1 MGYGVIGNTE
11 VSGTFVLGSSPGT
24 PASKT
29 LAIARVFSFNRHNQ
43 QVSSPSRHVVVAI
56 NPTAAF
62 GKNPAAGEQTVSALE
77 AAGYRVTALRA
88 ESYDLLRGQ
97 LNRALTLTPDALVV
111 VGGDGMVSLAVNMVA
126 QTSVPFAVVP
136 AGTGN
141 DLARGIGLPVGN
153 LSSCISQMVK
163 SLSRE
168 PERLDLGRITSVD
181 GSEVRWFASILSA
194 GFDAIVNERA
204 NAMHWPKGKS
214 RYTLALLLEL
224 FALKPVRYS
233 LTVDGVHREESAMLI
248 SVANNSTMGGGMK
261 VTPEASMRDGMLDV
275 FVLRPLSRLRF
286 LRLFPRVFAGTHV
299 TEPEV
304 VIERGS
310 TVVLDAPGIVAYAD
324 GERVWALP
332 AHVDVVPA
340 AVRVFI

>member
-1 MGYGVIGNTE
+1 M
-11 VSGTFVLGSSPGT
+11 
-24 PASKT
+24 
-29 LAIARVFSFNRHNQ
+29 
-43 QVSSPSRHVVVAI
+43 AI
-56 NPTAAF
+56 NPSASF
-62 GKNPAAGEQTVSALE
+62 GKNASTGELTVQALE
-77 AAGYRVTALRA
+77 GAGYQVTALRA
-88 ESYDLLRGQ
+88 ENFELLQGMVH
-97 LNRALTLTPDALVV
+97 RALTLTPDALVV

-141 DLARGIGLPVGN
+141 DLARGIGLPVGD
-153 LSSCISQMVK
+153 LARCITLMVE

-168 PERLDLGRITSVD
+168 PQRLDLGRITSTD

-224 FALKPVRYS
+224 FALKPVTYT
-233 LTVDGVHREESAMLI
+233 LTVDGVRSEESAMLI
-248 SVANNSTMGGGMK
+248 SIANNSTMGGGMR
-261 VTPEASMRDGMLDV
+261 VTPEASMRDGLLDV
-275 FVLRPLSRLRF
+275 FVLRPLTRLRF

-304 VIERGS
+304 LIERGK

-324 GERVWALP
+324 GERVWGLP
-332 AHVDVVPA
+332 VQVDVVPA

>member
-1 MGYGVIGNTE
+1 
-11 VSGTFVLGSSPGT
+11 
-24 PASKT
+24 
-29 LAIARVFSFNRHNQ
+29 
-43 QVSSPSRHVVVAI
+43 VSSSTRHIVVAI

-62 GKNPAAGEQTVSALE
+62 GKNFAAGEQTVSSLE
-77 AAGYRVTALRA
+77 AAGFRVTALRA
-88 ESYDLLRGQ
+88 ESFDLLRGQ

-141 DLARGIGLPVGN
+141 DLARGIGLPVGD
-153 LSSCISQMVK
+153 LSQCIKLMVD

-233 LTVDGVHREESAMLI
+233 LTVDGVQREESAMLI
-248 SVANNSTMGGGMK
+248 SVANNSTMGGGMR
-261 VTPEASMRDGMLDV
+261 VTPEASMRDGLLDV

-299 TEPEV
+299 SEPEV
-304 VIERGS
+304 LIERGK

-332 AHVDVVPA
+332 VHVDVVPA

>member
-1 MGYGVIGNTE
+1 M
-11 VSGTFVLGSSPGT
+11 P
-24 PASKT
+24 
-29 LAIARVFSFNRHNQ
+29 
-43 QVSSPSRHVVVAI
+43 RHVVVAI

-62 GKNPAAGEQTVSALE
+62 GKNSAAGEQTVSALE
-77 AAGYRVTALRA
+77 AAGFRVTALRA
-88 ESYDLLRGQ
+88 ESFDLLRGQ

-141 DLARGIGLPVGN
+141 DLARGIGLPVGD
-153 LSSCISQMVK
+153 LTRCISMMVK
-163 SLSRE
+163 SLDRE
-168 PERLDLGRITSVD
+168 PQRLDLGRITSVD

-204 NAMHWPKGKS
+204 NAMSWPKGKS

-248 SVANNSTMGGGMK
+248 SVANNSTMGGGMR
-261 VTPEASMRDGMLDV
+261 VTPEASMRDGLIDV

-286 LRLFPRVFAGTHV
+286 LKLFPRVFAGTHV

-304 VIERGS
+304 LIERGK

-324 GERVWALP
+324 GERVWSLP
-332 AHVDVVPA
+332 VHVDVVPA

>member
-1 MGYGVIGNTE
+1 MGQAFL
-11 VSGTFVLGSSPGT
+11 FV
-24 PASKT
+24 
-29 LAIARVFSFNRHNQ
+29 NRYNH
-43 QVSSPSRHVVVAI
+43 QVSSSNRHIVVAI
-56 NPTAAF
+56 NPSASF
-62 GKNPAAGEQTVSALE
+62 GKNDTAGDFTVTALE

-88 ESYDLLRGQ
+88 ESFDLLKGMV
-97 LNRALTLTPDALVV
+97 NRALALTPDALVV
-111 VGGDGMVSLAVNMVA
+111 GGGDGMVSLAVNAVS
-126 QTSVPFAVVP
+126 QSSVPFAVVP
-136 AGTGN
+136 AGSGN
-141 DLARGIGLPVGN
+141 DLARGIGLPVGD
-153 LSSCISQMVK
+153 LSQCIKLMVK
-163 SLSRE
+163 SLARE

-248 SVANNSTMGGGMK
+248 SVANNSTMGGGMR
-261 VTPEASMRDGMLDV
+261 VTPEASMRDGLLAV

-304 VIERGS
+304 LIERGKS
-310 TVVLDAPGIVAYAD
+310 VVLDAPGIVAYAD

-332 AHVDVVPA
+332 VHVDVVPA

>member
-1 MGYGVIGNTE
+1 M
-11 VSGTFVLGSSPGT
+11 L
-24 PASKT
+24 
-29 LAIARVFSFNRHNQ
+29 RHI
-43 QVSSPSRHVVVAI
+43 VVAI

-62 GKNPAAGEQTVSALE
+62 GKNATAGDQTVLALE
-77 AAGYRVTALRA
+77 QAGFRVTALRA
-88 ESYDLLRGQ
+88 ESFDLLRGQ

-153 LSSCISQMVK
+153 LTQCISLMVD
-163 SLSRE
+163 SLARE
-168 PERLDLGRITSVD
+168 PERLDLGRITSVN

-204 NAMHWPKGKS
+204 NAMQWPKGKS

-224 FALKPVRYS
+224 VALKPVKYS
-233 LTVDGVHREESAMLI
+233 LTVDGVKREESAMLI
-248 SVANNSTMGGGMK
+248 SVANNSTMGGGMR
-261 VTPEASMRDGMLDV
+261 VTPEASMRDGLLDV
-275 FVLRPLSRLRF
+275 FVLRPLSRMRF

-299 TEPEV
+299 SEPEV
-304 VIERGS
+304 LIERGKS
-310 TVVLDAPGIVAYAD
+310 IVLDAPGIVAYAD

>member
-29 LAIARVFSFNRHNQ
+29 LAIARVFSFNRHNH
-43 QVSSPSRHVVVAI
+43 QVTSMPRHIVVAI

-62 GKNPAAGEQTVSALE
+62 GKNSAAGDQTVAALE
-77 AAGYRVTALRA
+77 AAGHTVTALRA
-88 ESYDLLRGQ
+88 ESFDLLRGQ
-97 LNRALTLTPDALVV
+97 LNRALALTPDALVV
-111 VGGDGMVSLAVNMVA
+111 VGGDGMVSLAVNLVA

-141 DLARGIGLPVGN
+141 DLARGIGLPVGD
-153 LSSCISQMVK
+153 LQKCISLMVA
-163 SLSRE
+163 SLERE

-204 NAMHWPKGKS
+204 NAMTWPKGKS
-214 RYTLALLLEL
+214 RYTLALLREL
-224 FALKPVRYS
+224 FALKPVTYS
-233 LTVDGVHREESAMLI
+233 LTVDGVSREESAMLI

-261 VTPEASMRDGMLDV
+261 VTPEASMRDGLLDV

-286 LRLFPRVFAGTHV
+286 LRLFPRVFVGTHV

-304 VIERGS
+304 LIERGK

-324 GERVWALP
+324 GERVWSLP
-332 AHVDVVPA
+332 VHVDVVPA

>member
-1 MGYGVIGNTE
+1 
-11 VSGTFVLGSSPGT
+11 
-24 PASKT
+24 
-29 LAIARVFSFNRHNQ
+29 
-43 QVSSPSRHVVVAI
+43 VAI

-62 GKNPAAGEQTVSALE
+62 GKNSAAGEQTVSALGV
-77 AAGYRVTALRA
+77 AGFRVTPLRA
-88 ESYDLLRGQ
+88 ESFDLLRGQ

-126 QTSVPFAVVP
+126 QTSIPFAVVP

-141 DLARGIGLPVGN
+141 DLARGIGLPVGD
-153 LSSCISQMVK
+153 LPRCISLMVE
-163 SLSRE
+163 SLDRE
-168 PERLDLGRITSVD
+168 PQRLDLGRITSTD

-224 FALKPVRYS
+224 FALKPVRYQ
-233 LTVDGVHREESAMLI
+233 LTVDSHQREESAMLI
-248 SVANNSTMGGGMK
+248 SIANNSTMGGGMR
-261 VTPEASMRDGMLDV
+261 VTPEASMRDGLLDI

-304 VIERGS
+304 MIERGK

-324 GERVWALP
+324 GERVWSLP
-332 AHVDVVPA
+332 VHVDVVPA

>member
-1 MGYGVIGNTE
+1 
-11 VSGTFVLGSSPGT
+11 
-24 PASKT
+24 
-29 LAIARVFSFNRHNQ
+29 
-43 QVSSPSRHVVVAI
+43 VSSPSRHVVVAI

-62 GKNPAAGEQTVSALE
+62 GKNSAAGEQTVSALE
-77 AAGYRVTALRA
+77 AAGFRVTALRA
-88 ESYDLLRGQ
+88 ESFDLLRGQ

-141 DLARGIGLPVGN
+141 DLARGIGLPVGD
-153 LSSCISQMVK
+153 LARCITLMVE

-168 PERLDLGRITSVD
+168 PQRLDLGRITSTD

-204 NAMHWPKGKS
+204 NAMHWPKGNS

-233 LTVDGVHREESAMLI
+233 LTVDGVQREESAMLI
-248 SVANNSTMGGGMK
+248 SVANNSTMGGGMR
-261 VTPEASMRDGMLDV
+261 VTPEASMRDGLLDV

-286 LRLFPRVFAGTHV
+286 LRLFPRVFAGSHV

-304 VIERGS
+304 LIERGK

-332 AHVDVVPA
+332 VHVDVVPA

>member
-1 MGYGVIGNTE
+1 
-11 VSGTFVLGSSPGT
+11 VSSSP
-24 PASKT
+24 
-29 LAIARVFSFNRHNQ
+29 
-43 QVSSPSRHVVVAI
+43 RHVVVAI

-62 GKNPAAGEQTVSALE
+62 GKNSAAGEQTFSALE
-77 AAGYRVTALRA
+77 AAGFRVTALRA
-88 ESYDLLRGQ
+88 ESFDLLRGQ

-141 DLARGIGLPVGN
+141 DLARGIGLPVGD
-153 LSSCISQMVK
+153 LPRCISLMVE
-163 SLSRE
+163 SLDRE
-168 PERLDLGRITSVD
+168 PQRLDLGRITSTD

-224 FALKPVRYS
+224 FALKPVRYQ
-233 LTVDGVHREESAMLI
+233 LTVDSHQREESAMLI
-248 SVANNSTMGGGMK
+248 SIANNSTMGGGMR
-261 VTPEASMRDGMLDV
+261 VTPEASMRDGLLDI

-304 VIERGS
+304 MIERGK

-324 GERVWALP
+324 GERVWSLP
-332 AHVDVVPA
+332 VHVDVVPA

>member
-1 MGYGVIGNTE
+1 
-11 VSGTFVLGSSPGT
+11 
-24 PASKT
+24 
-29 LAIARVFSFNRHNQ
+29 
-43 QVSSPSRHVVVAI
+43 VSSMPRHVVVAI

-62 GKNPAAGEQTVSALE
+62 GKNSAAGEQTVSALE
-77 AAGYRVTALRA
+77 AAGFRVTALRA
-88 ESYDLLRGQ
+88 ESFDLLRGQ
-97 LNRALTLTPDALVV
+97 LNRALTQTPDALVV

-141 DLARGIGLPVGN
+141 DLARGIGLPVGD
-153 LSSCISQMVK
+153 LTMSISLMVE
-163 SLSRE
+163 SLNRE
-168 PERLDLGRITSVD
+168 PQRLDLGRITSVD
-181 GSEVRWFASILSA
+181 GAEVRWFASILSA

-233 LTVDGVHREESAMLI
+233 LTVDGVHREQSAMLI
-248 SVANNSTMGGGMK
+248 SVANNSTMGGGMR
-261 VTPEASMRDGMLDV
+261 VTPEASMRDGLIDV

-286 LRLFPRVFAGTHV
+286 LKLFPRVFAGTHV

-304 VIERGS
+304 LIERGK
-310 TVVLDAPGIVAYAD
+310 TVILDAPGIVAYAD
-324 GERVWALP
+324 GERVWSLP
-332 AHVDVVPA
+332 VYVDVVPA